1 MKSSLA
7 VFIKNNVHAQR
18 VCKFYQI
25 DETHREEKRR
35 ISPRIE
41 DKMDLSDTVLLKMD
55 SYPFTMPTKN
65 IQYLEVNLEGLIQRK
80 LKILVGNIKKTQN
93 NQY

>member
-1 MKSSLA
+1 
-7 VFIKNNVHAQR
+7 
-18 VCKFYQI
+18 
-25 DETHREEKRR
+25 
-35 ISPRIE
+35 
-41 DKMDLSDTVLLKMD
+41 MDLSDTVLLKMD
-55 SYPFTMPTKN
+55 SYPIHNANKN